1 MATDAADARLRAA
14 GVGVVRRELDPRLLA
29 TDRLLQR
36 WAVSIGSGLP
46 SDKWDERTLAR
57 PPPLDDE
64 TAILV
69 DRCVMKAPRKIRLLT
84 IAWYKTPQPER
95 VIAQRLRLSRNDVR
109 LEWFAAVGYFRAT
122 FSSIGLDVD

>member
-1 MATDAADARLRAA
+1 M
-14 GVGVVRRELDPRLLA
+14 RRDLDPRLLA

-46 SDKWDERTLAR
+46 SEKWDERAIAR

-69 DRCVMKAPRKIRLLT
+69 DRCVMKAPRHVRLLT

-95 VIAQRLRLSRNDVR
+95 VIAQRLRLQRDDVR
-109 LEWFAAVGYFRAT
+109 LEWFAAVTYFRSA
-122 FSSIGLDVD
+122 FSRIGLDVG